1 MEVYDIKIPKKRIA
15 VLIGERG
22 KDKRNLEKLSKCK
35 IDINSDGEVFIHS
48 EDNLMAYICMNIVK
62 VIGRGC
68 NPDVALS
75 LLNENNCYEIINIT
89 DFSGKSKNKLGRI
102 KGRIIGTGG
111 KVRKNIELLTDT
123 TIAIYGK
130 TVCIVG
136 KIEEVA
142 IAREAVCDILK
153 GAPFGPVYG
162 VIDRKIRKL
171 KE

>member
-1 MEVYDIKIPKKRIA
+1 MEVYDVKIPKKRVA
-15 VLIGERG
+15 VLIGEKGR
-22 KDKRNLEKLSKCK
+22 DKRNLEKLSKCK
-35 IDINSDGEVFIHS
+35 IDVNSEGEVFIKS

-75 LLNENNCYEIINIT
+75 LLNENNCYEIINIM
-89 DFSGKSKNKLGRI
+89 DYCEKSKNKLERI
-102 KGRIIGTGG
+102 KGRVIGTGG
-111 KVRKNIELLTDT
+111 KVRKNIEILTDT
-123 TIAIYGK
+123 TIVVYGK

-142 IAREAVCDILK
+142 ITREAICDILK

-162 VIDRKIRKL
+162 VIERKIRKL